1 MTSPTI
7 CLLPVSALETEHTA
21 QAATQQRSPFYQH
34 LPDDLRHS
42 QQVAHP
48 WDGATQQGT
57 KPSETSLLTS
67 RVEGERNRAE
77 RITPPKVE
85 LHVSPVENTRLSQ
98 DNPVD
103 SWEDIADSTSGDH
116 QSSATAVPPETG
128 SQQHQLKG
136 YSFRSVQAAKS
147 EQAVRKNPSPI
158 LSKGKSSGE
167 GDSAQGKGVGKAAAA
182 PPPKKEDDKENVNIV
197 FIGHVG
203 ELINASSVTRIE
215 LLQLH
220 VSWHVYA
227 YNLSVNHQAAT
238 D

>member
-7 CLLPVSALETEHTA
+7 CLIPVSALETEHTA
-21 QAATQQRSPFYQH
+21 QAATQQRSPFYHQ

-48 WDGATQQGT
+48 WDGATQEGT

-67 RVEGERNRAE
+67 RVESNNDGAE
-77 RITPPKVE
+77 RVTPPKAE
-85 LHVSPVENTRLSQ
+85 LHVSSVENTRLSQ

-116 QSSATAVPPETG
+116 QPSATAVPPETG

-136 YSFRSVQAAKS
+136 YSFRSVQAANS

-167 GDSAQGKGVGKAAAA
+167 GESAQGKGVGKAATV

-203 ELINASSVTRIE
+203 ELINASSVTSIE
-215 LLQLH
+215 LLKLH
-220 VSWHVYA
+220 VNSHVVA
-227 YNLSVNHQAAT
+227 YTLSVKQQAAT